1 MKTGKLL
8 KFHRPGGDV
17 HAYLYDQ
24 GGGRFQASVYVL
36 RGTGGPPPRVAEI
49 GGSSAEAVEADIRA
63 WVEAN
68 FPRPPRG

>member
-8 KFHRPGGDV
+8 KFHRPGGDI
-17 HAYLYDQ
+17 HAYLYDE

-36 RGTGGPPPRVAEI
+36 RGTGGPPPPAVELSGA
-49 GGSSAEAVEADIRA
+49 SAEEVEAGIRA
-63 WVEAN
+63 WVDAH